1 MNDGHRDDPGH
12 GLCAH
17 CGEAT
22 PMGAA
27 CVVCGGDPLL
37 DGRYRLDALLG
48 RGATGATYRATRL
61 SDGAIFAIKESLFH
75 RADSVKAIELIEREA
90 AVSRQLHHPKI
101 PRFEEAFTA
110 GVGKQLSLCLV
121 QELVDGTTLDEER
134 AIHRFTETDV
144 LDLMAEVLD
153 TLAYLASL
161 HPAVVHRDLKPRN
174 LMRRAHDGAIVLIDF
189 GAVRDAPRDLGG
201 STVAGTFG
209 FMAPEQLAGH
219 ATPASDIYG
228 LAATVVSLLAGVGA
242 EKLLDA
248 RGGLDWR
255 RAVQVTPGL
264 ASLLDAMLSID
275 PMQRPTALEA
285 AHDVRSL
292 LGQAPRRLPAP
303 QSAAVTL
310 PTTLLEGDHDGSMK
324 KALWIAIV
332 IFAVGALIAFSMAK
346 AAPPPPRDTYR
357 TTIPVGSHHEPWARD
372 HRAMTGP

>member
-1 MNDGHRDDPGH
+1 
-12 GLCAH
+12 
-17 CGEAT
+17 
-22 PMGAA
+22 
-27 CVVCGGDPLL
+27 
-37 DGRYRLDALLG
+37 
-48 RGATGATYRATRL
+48 
-61 SDGAIFAIKESLFH
+61 
-75 RADSVKAIELIEREA
+75 
-90 AVSRQLHHPKI
+90 
-101 PRFEEAFTA
+101 
-110 GVGKQLSLCLV
+110 
-121 QELVDGTTLDEER
+121 
-134 AIHRFTETDV
+134 
-144 LDLMAEVLD
+144 
-153 TLAYLASL
+153 
-161 HPAVVHRDLKPRN
+161 
-174 LMRRAHDGAIVLIDF
+174 
-189 GAVRDAPRDLGG
+189 
-201 STVAGTFG
+201 VAGTFG

-357 TTIPVGSHHEPWARD
+357 TTIPVAAPAPAPAARARVGSHHEPWARD